1 MYQKAQEGGQKMS
14 RAITNLEDLSLQ
26 NGFEYIA
33 DTNAHTPPTGKVFVA
48 IQAATACAIS
58 TLAGDKITGTI
69 SGAALPAN
77 GILYGRFSSVTL
89 TSGTA
94 YAYKSGL

>member
-1 MYQKAQEGGQKMS
+1 MS
-14 RAITNLEDLSLQ
+14 KTSSLENMALQ
-26 NGFEYIA
+26 NGLEYIS
-33 DTNAHTPPTGKVFVA
+33 DTAAHTPPSGKAFIA
-48 IQAATACAIS
+48 IQAATACVIAA
-58 TLAGDKITGTI
+58 LAGDKITGNTI
-69 SGAALPAN
+69 ATAALPEN